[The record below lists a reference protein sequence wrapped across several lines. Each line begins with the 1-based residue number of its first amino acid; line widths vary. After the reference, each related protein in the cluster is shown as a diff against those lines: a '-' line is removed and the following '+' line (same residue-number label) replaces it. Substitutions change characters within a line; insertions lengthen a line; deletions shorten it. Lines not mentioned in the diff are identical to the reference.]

1 MAAAMVATVDMVDMV
16 VMEEDTAAMVVTE
29 EDTAAMVVTDMGDTV
44 DTVDMA
50 IK

>member
-16 VMEEDTAAMVVTE
+16 VTEEDTAAMVVTE
-29 EDTAAMVVTDMGDTV
+29 EDTADTVVTDMGDTV
-44 DTVDMA
+44 DMA